1 MSQSYPYVR
10 SDSDRLQHYY
20 APSPAPLSPSPLGP
34 TPAIFHTTSTVIAP
48 PAATVH
54 DHRGQPASSV
64 AIGHDFPPLPL
75 SHDDDGGDFRRHAVH
90 APPLTMSNHSAG
102 AAAHQ
107 HPPPPAPT
115 TPGFPRFSK
124 DELDNHAHLMSP
136 KPRSPTIVEPKPKK
150 RPLETIKTFFRAFN
164 TPNQLALLALIGIQ
178 AVCALSMIALIY
190 ATINDAIGDLSFQDT
205 FLVAPKLE
213 FVATYLGVFILA
225 VIFEILVALDALQQ
239 KNIISIYLITF
250 FQIAM
255 LVYSAVLPNQLDV
268 ALRGSSADT
277 HFVHGHV
284 KGYAIAIPCVVALV
298 TVALGFLSWR
308 LNDEFN
314 WELFRCVVGPEVH
327 LRRMYLVYQ
336 IFVGVLKFDAFFF
349 IGFSIQFLVLV
360 TGVPVGE
367 LAVTIAALPIICV
380 FLFLSSLFVQHEFR
394 PGVYLTLTID
404 LAGMAYF
411 VYKLYRV
418 YVPSEYARY
427 AGARKTLT
435 IFSVLSLVFLVV
447 TFCLNALCM
456 SNFGRG
462 LKERI
467 PRFAWAGRTHALS
480 SHRRKPPQTK
490 RMSIAPDGS
499 KVVEVID
506 HGPQQANLALE
517 RSRTR
522 MSLD

>member
-1 MSQSYPYVR
+1 MSHQYHYVR
-10 SDSDRLQHYY
+10 SDSDHLQHHDAR
-20 APSPAPLSPSPLGP
+20 APPAPLSPLGE
-34 TPAIFHTTSTVIAP
+34 TPVIFHTTSTVVAPSAPTIQAPHPSHSGNPNSSIA
-48 PAATVH
+48 V
-54 DHRGQPASSV
+54 
-64 AIGHDFPPLPL
+64 GHDFPPLPL
-75 SHDDDGGDFRRHAVH
+75 SHDDKGGDSRRYAAPAVR
-90 APPLTMSNHSAG
+90 APPRNLFQQPSVAVDD
-102 AAAHQ
+102 A
-107 HPPPPAPT
+107 PPT
-115 TPGFPRFSK
+115 TANPGFPSSSK
-124 DELDNHAHLMSP
+124 DELDNHAHLISSKPHSP
-136 KPRSPTIVEPKPKK
+136 NIVDSKPKTSA
-150 RPLETIKTFFRAFN
+150 LDTIKTFFRAFN

-178 AVCALSMIALIY
+178 AICALSMIALIY

-255 LVYSAVLPNQLDV
+255 LVYSAVLPSQLDV

-277 HFVHGHV
+277 HFVHNHV

-298 TVALGFLSWR
+298 TAGLGFLSWR

-314 WELFRCVVGPEVH
+314 WELFRRVVGPEVH

-380 FLFLSSLFVQHEFR
+380 FLFFSSLFVKHEFR
-394 PGVYLTLTID
+394 SGVYLTLVID

-427 AGARKTLT
+427 VGARKTLT

-456 SNFGRG
+456 SNFDRG

-467 PRFAWAGRTHALS
+467 PRFAWAGRSHALS
-480 SHRRKPPQTK
+480 SHRRK
-490 RMSIAPDGS
+490 RMSIGPDGS
-499 KVVEVID
+499 KIVDVVD
-506 HGPQQANLALE
+506 QAPPQPNLALE